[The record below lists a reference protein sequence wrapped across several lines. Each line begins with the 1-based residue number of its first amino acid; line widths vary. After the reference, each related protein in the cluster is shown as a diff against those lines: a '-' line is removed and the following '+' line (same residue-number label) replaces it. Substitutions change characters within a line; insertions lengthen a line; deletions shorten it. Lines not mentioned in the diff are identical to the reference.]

1 MKPRPSHLLLLLL
14 PLALGA
20 CRSAAPDIVSGG
32 GDAGADENWL
42 CEAATGDGWECRQAP
57 AGAARSVRP
66 AVAAPTPAT
75 PAPRP
80 PQPPAPPPPAQRPP
94 LEAPVP
100 AAEASSAEPEPPPA
114 ATPAQLPADAL
125 AGVPATHYAIQ
136 LIALNSA
143 SALREFVAER
153 QLSGTTQVRV
163 ESDGRVLFAL
173 LAGTYPTREAA
184 ARAMVEMGPEAL
196 ALNPWLR
203 TVGDLRAAIAR
214 ADRRAG
220 AESP

>member
-1 MKPRPSHLLLLLL
+1 MKPSPSHLLVLLL

-42 CEAATGDGWECRQAP
+42 CEAAASDGWACRQAP
-57 AGAARSVRP
+57 AGAARRVRP

-80 PQPPAPPPPAQRPP
+80 PQAQPVPAPRPP
-94 LEAPVP
+94 LEATADAP
-100 AAEASSAEPEPPPA
+100 SSAEPEPLPA
-114 ATPAQLPADAL
+114 ATPAPLPAAAL
-125 AGVPATHYAIQ
+125 ADVPATHYAIQ

-143 SALREFVAER
+143 SALREFVADR
-153 QLSGTTQVRV
+153 QLSGTTPVRV

-214 ADRRAG
+214 ADQLAG
-220 AESP
+220 AGPP

>member
-1 MKPRPSHLLLLLL
+1 MKPRSSHLLLLLL
-14 PLALGA
+14 PLALSA

-32 GDAGADENWL
+32 GDAGANENWL
-42 CEAATGDGWECRQAP
+42 CEAATGDGWACRQAP
-57 AGAARSVRP
+57 AGTARRVRP

-80 PQPPAPPPPAQRPP
+80 PQPPARPVSAPRPPP
-94 LEAPVP
+94 EAP
-100 AAEASSAEPEPPPA
+100 ADEARSVEVEPLPA
-114 ATPAQLPADAL
+114 ATPAPLPTDAL

-136 LIALNSA
+136 LIALNSS
-143 SALREFVAER
+143 SALRKFVAER

-214 ADRRAG
+214 ADQRAG

>member
-1 MKPRPSHLLLLLL
+1 MKPRPSHLLVLLL

-42 CEAATGDGWECRQAP
+42 CEAAAGDGWECRQAP
-57 AGAARSVRP
+57 AGAAPSVRP
-66 AVAAPTPAT
+66 AVA
-75 PAPRP
+75 PAPDR
-80 PQPPAPPPPAQRPP
+80 PPAPPVSAPHPP
-94 LEAPVP
+94 LEAP
-100 AAEASSAEPEPPPA
+100 AAAASSAEPEPLPA
-114 ATPAQLPADAL
+114 AAPAPLPADAL

-143 SALREFVAER
+143 SALREFVAQR
-153 QLSGTTQVRV
+153 QLSGTTPVRV

-184 ARAMVEMGPEAL
+184 ARAMVEMGPDAL

-214 ADRRAG
+214 AHQLAG
-220 AESP
+220 AGSP

>member
-1 MKPRPSHLLLLLL
+1 MKPRHPYLLLLLL

-42 CEAATGDGWECRQAP
+42 CEAAASDGWACRQAP
-57 AGAARSVRP
+57 AGAARRVPP
-66 AVAAPTPAT
+66 AAAPAPAT

-80 PQPPAPPPPAQRPP
+80 PQPPAPPATPRPP
-94 LEAPVP
+94 LEAR
-100 AAEASSAEPEPPPA
+100 ADTTSSAEPEPLAPA
-114 ATPAQLPADAL
+114 PLPADAL

-143 SALREFVAER
+143 SALREFVAQR
-153 QLSGTTQVRV
+153 QLSGTTPVRV

-214 ADRRAG
+214 ADQLAG
-220 AESP
+220 AELP

>member
-1 MKPRPSHLLLLLL
+1 M
-14 PLALGA
+14 
-20 CRSAAPDIVSGG
+20 
-32 GDAGADENWL
+32 
-42 CEAATGDGWECRQAP
+42 
-57 AGAARSVRP
+57 
-66 AVAAPTPAT
+66 
-75 PAPRP
+75 
-80 PQPPAPPPPAQRPP
+80 
-94 LEAPVP
+94 P

-114 ATPAQLPADAL
+114 AAPAQLPADAL

-136 LIALNSA
+136 LIALHSA

-163 ESDGRVLFAL
+163 ESDSRVLFAL

-214 ADRRAG
+214 ADQRAG
-220 AESP
+220 AELP

>member
-1 MKPRPSHLLLLLL
+1 MKPRHPYLLLLLL

-42 CEAATGDGWECRQAP
+42 CEAAASDGWECRQAP
-57 AGAARSVRP
+57 AGAARRVRP
-66 AVAAPTPAT
+66 AVA

-80 PQPPAPPPPAQRPP
+80 PQPPPVPAPRPP
-94 LEAPVP
+94 LEATADAP
-100 AAEASSAEPEPPPA
+100 SSAAPEPLPA
-114 ATPAQLPADAL
+114 VTPAPLPADAL
-125 AGVPATHYAIQ
+125 GGVPATHYAIQ

-143 SALREFVAER
+143 TALREFVAQR
-153 QLSGTTQVRV
+153 QLSGTTPVRV

-214 ADRRAG
+214 ADQLAG
-220 AESP
+220 AELP